1 MKKLDFLQMEN
12 VQGANAPGWGAFL
25 SGVGCGFGLA
35 TAGTGL
41 GVGIAIV
48 SCSAF
53 FLP

>member
-1 MKKLDFLQMEN
+1 MKTLDLDSLEKISGEGN
-12 VQGANAPGWGAFL
+12 WGAFL

-48 SCSAF
+48 SCTAF
-53 FLP
+53 FL

>member
-1 MKKLDFLQMEN
+1 MKKLDYNSLEKIN
-12 VQGANAPGWGAFL
+12 GNGWGAFL